1 MDDEMPRRPRRAKNG
16 KASAKAVSS
25 RAMAIEHEPNLIAR
39 VLLHSPKDTL
49 AAAVAVAATLAII
62 INAVYLQ
69 AGRHPYPMFGAPP
82 DLAGAVAPAAQP
94 MPRARPA
101 DVEVKPTDIK
111 PAEQKP
117 LDQKIP
123 DQKPAATAPVVKA
136 APAASA
142 PPNVMRPPAAIPARS
157 DPIGELVTS
166 NRRIAQV
173 QRALTEYGYGQLKP
187 TGVVGTDTQAA
198 IKKFEND
205 RRKPQT
211 GQVSDWLIH
220 EIVKL
225 TGRPID

>member
-1 MDDEMPRRPRRAKNG
+1 MDMDDDRPRRPRRAKN
-16 KASAKAVSS
+16 AKAGA
-25 RAMAIEHEPNLIAR
+25 RAVAIEQEPNLMTR

-49 AAAVAVAATLAII
+49 AATVALAATLAIV
-62 INAVYLQ
+62 INAVFLQ
-69 AGRHPYPMFGAPP
+69 AGRHPFPMFGGSA
-82 DLAGAVAPAAQP
+82 DQAAAIVPAAQP
-94 MPRARPA
+94 MPRARPS
-101 DVEVKPTDIK
+101 DVEVKPADVK
-111 PAEQKP
+111 PAELKP
-117 LDQKIP
+117 LDQKSP
-123 DQKPAATAPVVKA
+123 DPKPVMA
-136 APAASA
+136 APAAKAVPA
-142 PPNVMRPPAAIPARS
+142 PPNAVRPPASIPTRS

-166 NRRIAQV
+166 NRRVVQV

-187 TGVVGTDTQAA
+187 TGVVGADTQAA

>member
-1 MDDEMPRRPRRAKNG
+1 MPRRPRRAKNAMTG
-16 KASAKAVSS
+16 AKTGAKAV
-25 RAMAIEHEPNLIAR
+25 AIESEPNFALR

-49 AAAVAVAATLAII
+49 ASAVAVAATLAIV
-62 INAVYLQ
+62 INALYMQ
-69 AGRHPYPMFGAPP
+69 AGRHPYPMFGTPA
-82 DLAGAVAPAAQP
+82 DQAATVAPAAPP
-94 MPRARPA
+94 MPRARPDDMDA
-101 DVEVKPTDIK
+101 KQAEVKAAD
-111 PAEQKP
+111 QKP
-117 LDQKIP
+117 LDQKVIE
-123 DQKPAATAPVVKA
+123 QKPVAAAPVAKA

-142 PPNVMRPPAAIPARS
+142 ANVMRPPAAIPARS
-157 DPIGELVTS
+157 DPIGDLVTS
-166 NRRIAQV
+166 NRRVAQI
-173 QRALTEYGYGQLKP
+173 QRALTEYGYGQLKA